1 MCVGE
6 CRWDLL
12 ALDYEGDN
20 AAELSLLHRG
30 ESYYAVI
37 GLYFLPST
45 DYQDLYKKYSKPIWI
60 KSVSRHSV
68 ISARTHQSISSYV
81 RPRIPS
87 SVHQTRR
94 SHS

>member
-6 CRWDLL
+6 CRWDFL

-20 AAELSLLHRG
+20 AAELLILIEVSRFTLL
-30 ESYYAVI
+30 SAP
-37 GLYFLPST
+37 YFLRST

-60 KSVSRHSV
+60 KSVSSYSF

-81 RPRIPS
+81 RQRTPS
-87 SVHQTRR
+87 SVHPKRR